1 MYTTN
6 TTQSRCEAHIAI
18 NRSRLKRYEQN
29 RYYLKDKTNF
39 EIEIFNPHTVSVLA
53 RIKMNGEYIS
63 SSGLVLKPGQRVFL
77 SRYLDTNNAFLFE
90 TYEVENNHEVLEAI
104 AKNGKIE
111 VEFFLEQT
119 LQNTVFSGITW
130 TSSPTV
136 YYTNNFH
143 NGNMLFDSN
152 PVIGNNTSI
161 VGSTLTSSVSNAA
174 LPIAGS
180 SDVKSLSIDASIE
193 TGRIEKGGKTDQKM
207 ENTFGSYNSWPS
219 ETTTIQL
226 FPESLKPVEVSE
238 IRTYCTECGT
248 RMKKATWKFCPNC
261 GTKID

>member
-1 MYTTN
+1 MYTT
-6 TTQSRCEAHIAI
+6 TTTEKACEAHIAI
-18 NRSRLKRYEQN
+18 NRSRLKSYDKN

-39 EIEIFNPHTVSVLA
+39 EIEVFNPHTSSVLA

-63 SSGLVLKPGQRVFL
+63 TAGLIIKPGQRVFL

-90 TYEVENNHEVLEAI
+90 TYDVENNHEVLEAI
-104 AKNGKIE
+104 ANNGKIE
-111 VEFFLEQT
+111 VEFYLEQNYFNPT
-119 LQNTVFSGITW
+119 FKGISW

-143 NGNMLFDSN
+143 NGNMLYDSS
-152 PVIGNNTSI
+152 PIIGGI
-161 VGSTLTSSVSNAA
+161 ASTFTSSLNM
-174 LPIAGS
+174 PIAGS

-207 ENTFGSYNSWPS
+207 ESSYGSYNSWPPN
-219 ETTTIQL
+219 TIQIQL
-226 FPESLKPVEVSE
+226 FPESIKPIEVSE

-248 RMKKATWKFCPNC
+248 RMKKQTWKFCPNC
-261 GTKID
+261 GTKND